1 MFANASDKYLDILL
15 PENRMYGFAISQ
27 ALDAVLPDVDG
38 SGIDNQPQSTTYDKD
53 KPQAIDRFWGC
64 DELAD
69 IPDFY
74 AWQLR
79 VTIDSEKDFDQQ
91 VCYLTHYTE
100 VDRNKDHVWV
110 NSVGYDMSL
119 RAAMHLLR
127 QPTESRGMLLGCFE
141 TCDKECGDYII
152 PISALLK
159 RSGD

>member
-1 MFANASDKYLDILL
+1 
-15 PENRMYGFAISQ
+15 MYGFAISH

-38 SGIDNQPQSTTYDKD
+38 SGIDNQPLSTTYDED
-53 KPQAIDRFWGC
+53 KPQGIDRFWGC
-64 DELAD
+64 DELPD

-79 VTIDSEKDFDQQ
+79 VTIDPEKNFDQQ

-110 NSVGYDMSL
+110 NSVGYVMSL
-119 RAAMHLLR
+119 RTATHLLR
-127 QPTESRGMLLGCFE
+127 QPIESRDMLLGCFE
-141 TCDKECGDYII
+141 TYEEECGDYII
-152 PISALLK
+152 PIADLLK